1 MDDADLSLVDPRA
14 PVLGAAIVTGAAG
27 GMGQAIARVLAQQ
40 GRALVVSDL
49 HAEPLERLAAELRPH
64 AEVDVVAGDVNDALH
79 RETVV
84 AALHGRPLAVLAH
97 AAGVSPTMADGR
109 RIFAINFTATQ
120 RLVEAALPRMARGGV
135 AVLIAS
141 NSGQIA
147 ASWLIDRVVKRLVA
161 GRASLLA
168 SLLLRDPRL
177 AYPLSKRAVQ
187 LYVPRMAPAFGER
200 GARIVSLSP
209 GMIDTSMGRQ
219 ERAAQKMMEKM
230 LAVTPARRMGDAREI
245 AAVVAFL
252 ASPAASYI
260 SGTDILVDGGTVAG
274 VAAAG
279 GVMKL

>member
-1 MDDADLSLVDPRA
+1 MPWESSEPAV
-14 PVLGAAIVTGAAG
+14 GAAIVTGAAG

-40 GRALVVSDL
+40 GRALVLSDL
-49 HAEPLERLAAELRPH
+49 LEEPLERLAAELRPH
-64 AEVDVVAGDVNDALH
+64 AAVDVVAGDVTDPGYSEAL
-79 RETVV
+79 V
-84 AALHGRPLAVLAH
+84 AALKDRPLAVLAH
-97 AAGVSPTMADGR
+97 AAGVSPSMADGK
-109 RIFAINFTATQ
+109 RIFAVNFTATQ

-141 NSGQIA
+141 NSGQLLA
-147 ASWLIDRVVKRLVA
+147 GWLVDRVVKRLVA
-161 GRASLLA
+161 RRMSLLA
-168 SLLLRDPRL
+168 GLMLRSPRL
-177 AYPLSKRAVQ
+177 AYPLSKRALQ
-187 LYVPRMAPAFGER
+187 LYVPHLAPAFGER

-219 ERAAQKMMEKM
+219 ERAATRGMMDKM

-274 VAAAG
+274 ITAAG
-279 GVMKL
+279 GVLKL